1 MNHEKERSRTF
12 SFPSGSA
19 QGNFFP
25 FPRLLRAGME
35 QSKGM
40 NAHLGKLFP
49 PPCGTQIAPTSLETN
64 PDHKQES
71 SNKISNSPAPRV
83 GQVEDLG
90 FLWVTWQRQKDLD
103 PQQEGHRS

>member
-1 MNHEKERSRTF
+1 MRKKGVELSLFLQVQPTGTFFLSLGCLEQAWSRV
-12 SFPSGSA
+12 
-19 QGNFFP
+19 
-25 FPRLLRAGME
+25 
-35 QSKGM
+35 KGM

-49 PPCGTQIAPTSLETN
+49 PPCGAQIVPTSLETN

-71 SNKISNSPAPRV
+71 GNKISNSPAPRV

-90 FLWVTWQRQKDLD
+90 FLRVTWQRQKDLD